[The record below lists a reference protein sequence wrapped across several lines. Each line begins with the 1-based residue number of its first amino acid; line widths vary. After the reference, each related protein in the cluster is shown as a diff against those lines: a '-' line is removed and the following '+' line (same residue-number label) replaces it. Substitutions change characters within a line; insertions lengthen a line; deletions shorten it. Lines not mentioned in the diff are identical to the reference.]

1 MTQQFYKLTPEELVR
16 LRTEIARPTH
26 REIFL
31 YLMALCPFR
40 DKSIDIDTQAIA
52 EALGIHPKTVSK
64 ALRALADRGWIEMTI
79 TKATC
84 SISRSEPNGSTS
96 EPNGSTPEPNGSTPE
111 PNGSTPEP
119 NGSTPEPNGSTPEP
133 NGSTYTPQSPSEQG
147 FQKPLDLE
155 EGKDLEEG
163 EEGEKAPSTPPLNET
178 GKETSPSPK
187 NNRQVN
193 YERFVAAYNAYKPD
207 TWEEEFCG
215 TLKPSDKGAITKLI
229 NSLGS
234 DEAAIATLQV
244 ALEYV
249 KQFADPFWRDTPRSF
264 GVLFAADHITDWA
277 TRGRAKGIDPSS
289 PPSNGTTAEQREE
302 AIWGDEIDAL
312 LATGMAF
319 IDAKQ
324 AWLGDS
330 SGDERKRRDKFFQA
344 FLANKRSKAK
354 ESVC

>member
-1 MTQQFYKLTPEELVR
+1 LIFRRLLIVGNNLYKIPSSLPTMTQQFYKLTPEELVR

-84 SISRSEPNGSTS
+84 SISRSEPNGSTP

-133 NGSTYTPQSPSEQG
+133 NGSTYTPQSPSGQG

-155 EGKDLEEG
+155 DSKD
-163 EEGEKAPSTPPLNET
+163 
-178 GKETSPSPK
+178 
-187 NNRQVN
+187 
-193 YERFVAAYNAYKPD
+193 
-207 TWEEEFCG
+207 
-215 TLKPSDKGAITKLI
+215 
-229 NSLGS
+229 SL
-234 DEAAIATLQV
+234 
-244 ALEYV
+244 
-249 KQFADPFWRDTPRSF
+249 
-264 GVLFAADHITDWA
+264 
-277 TRGRAKGIDPSS
+277 
-289 PPSNGTTAEQREE
+289 
-302 AIWGDEIDAL
+302 
-312 LATGMAF
+312 
-319 IDAKQ
+319 
-324 AWLGDS
+324 DS
-330 SGDERKRRDKFFQA
+330 SRPWRGEQGSGDLSDGFCEFVGGLYPFLKDNPRTKGRDYIIKLENSDDPIHHEKLRGYWADYQA
-344 FLANKRSKAK
+344 KAAK
-354 ESVC
+354 AAGTHPQPLRPEDCPLPDPNNYDPWREIYGEGA